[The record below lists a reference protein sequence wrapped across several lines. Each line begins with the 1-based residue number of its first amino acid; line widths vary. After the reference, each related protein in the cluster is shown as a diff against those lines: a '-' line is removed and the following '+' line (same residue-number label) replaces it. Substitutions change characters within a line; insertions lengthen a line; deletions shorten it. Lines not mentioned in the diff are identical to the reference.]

1 MKGRKAFLLTGL
13 ILALLAG
20 FLVNGY
26 IKKFSETKTVYA
38 FTQDVDPT
46 IPLSPDMLIEKELP
60 VAAVPQD
67 AITDKNVVTGK
78 NTRGIVLKDT
88 IARLQM
94 FIDTDKTRVSGTL
107 LQKGGDLVAIALPLS
122 IETTVG
128 GSVLSGDLVDVYAL
142 SKTGAEKILEG
153 VEVIKGTPVPQ
164 KNNDQTTNQNE
175 AIVLAIPQDRV
186 DVYERAIA
194 AGSTIQVVLLP
205 LQGQNH

>member
-1 MKGRKAFLLTGL
+1 MKGRKVFLLTGL
-13 ILALLAG
+13 ILAVLAG
-20 FLVNGY
+20 YLVNGY

-46 IPLSPDMLIEKELP
+46 VPLSPDMLIEKELP

-94 FIDTDKTRVSGTL
+94 FIDTEKTRVSGTL

-128 GSVLSGDLVDVYAL
+128 GSVLPGDKVDVYAL
-142 SKTGAEKILEG
+142 SKAGAEKILEG
-153 VEVIKGTPVPQ
+153 VEVIKGTPAPQ
-164 KNNDQTTNQNE
+164 KNNDQAANKNE
-175 AIVLAIPQDRV
+175 AIVLAVPQDRV
-186 DVYERAIA
+186 DAYERAIA